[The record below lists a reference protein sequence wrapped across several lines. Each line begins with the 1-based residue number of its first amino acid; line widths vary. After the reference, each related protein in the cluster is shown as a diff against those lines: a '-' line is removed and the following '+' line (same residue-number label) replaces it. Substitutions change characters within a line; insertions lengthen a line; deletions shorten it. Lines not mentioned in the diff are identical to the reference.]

1 MDGEEGREGMG
12 VGALSKLG
20 LTFVPTSINFLAV
33 QQSWLHI
40 ACALVNSFLK
50 SNDDDIIIFIIIL
63 LLIISNIENIIIF
76 ILLYISNKYTKSSAE
91 VINKYS
97 SN

>member
-33 QQSWLHI
+33 QQSWL
-40 ACALVNSFLK
+40 LRVGE
-50 SNDDDIIIFIIIL
+50 
-63 LLIISNIENIIIF
+63 LISQIE
-76 ILLYISNKYTKSSAE
+76 
-91 VINKYS
+91 
-97 SN
+97 